1 MNSNYLIVLGLL
13 LFLKFNG
20 ENNMLYFALA
30 LIAMYFLMDNGIEGM
45 PVEDG
50 TEDLPVED
58 GTEDLPVEDG
68 TDQNDL
74 SQFIDNNELNL
85 PSGVDIPA
93 LKQFIEEYELTKTN
107 LKGGMTIPNL
117 FAEMKDHGLT
127 RAEGKAYTT
136 IHNVIRGVDYTT
148 EQEQTLNTAFADDA
162 AADDDDGDDGA
173 IDDAAADDDDGDDGD
188 DDAAADDDDG
198 DDYDGDDDAIDDDAI
213 GAAADPCFP
222 DPCQNGSSCT
232 GEASGGY
239 TCACQVGYSGVNCEI
254 LPCHGV
260 DCGTHGSCISSPG
273 SDLGYSCNCQAGYE
287 FSEGS
292 CQTKRVPASVPPSTC
307 PDTACGENETC
318 ENGVCIC
325 DLTHT
330 GDTCDSYSWVGWFL
344 WILIGVVVVV
354 LIVWGG
360 RAYIESQ
367 NIKPEAKVQTKIIE
381 EQTSMMTPIKTA
393 V

>member
-20 ENNMLYFALA
+20 ENNMLYFSLA
-30 LIAMYFLMDNGIEGM
+30 LVAMYFLMDNGIEGM
-45 PVEDG
+45 
-50 TEDLPVED
+50 PVED

-162 AADDDDGDDGA
+162 AADDDDGDD
-173 IDDAAADDDDGDDGD
+173 
-188 DDAAADDDDG
+188 
-198 DDYDGDDDAIDDDAI
+198 YDGDDDAIDDDAI

-292 CQTKRVPASVPPSTC
+292 CQTKRVPASVPPSAC

-330 GDTCDSYSWVGWFL
+330 GDTCDSYSWVGWLL
-344 WILIGVVVVV
+344 WILIGCVVVFF
-354 LIVWGG
+354 IVWGG

>member
-45 PVEDG
+45 PVEDDTG
-50 TEDLPVED
+50 GLPDD
-58 GTEDLPVEDG
+58 GD

-74 SQFIDNNELNL
+74 SQFIDNNESKLNL

-117 FAEMKDHGLT
+117 FAEMKDYGLT

-136 IHNVIRGVDYTT
+136 IHNVIRGVGYTA
-148 EQEQTLNTAFADDA
+148 EQEQTLNTAFG
-162 AADDDDGDDGA
+162 DDD
-173 IDDAAADDDDGDDGD
+173 IDDDID
-188 DDAAADDDDG
+188 DDAA
-198 DDYDGDDDAIDDDAI
+198 DDAIDDDAI
-213 GAAADPCFP
+213 DDAIDDDDGDGADPCFP

-232 GEASGGY
+232 GEAPGGY
-239 TCACQVGYSGVNCEI
+239 TCACQVGYSGGNCEN

-292 CQTKRVPASVPPSTC
+292 CQTKRVPASVPPSAC

-330 GDTCDSYSWVGWFL
+330 GDTCDSYSWVGWFF
-344 WILIGVVVVV
+344 WILIGCVVVFF
-354 LIVWGG
+354 IVWGG
-360 RAYIESQ
+360 NAYIESQ
-367 NIKPEAKVQTKIIE
+367 NITPEAKVQTKVIE